1 MMRNIIPILSIVF
14 IILCIVMGA
23 YGLYRNS
30 SNVMAYAML
39 GLGLGG
45 LIVVVGLLFNRTNK

>member
-1 MMRNIIPILSIVF
+1 MVGKWIGLVSLLFMV
-14 IILCIVMGA
+14 LCILVGG

-45 LIVVVGLLFNRTNK
+45 LIAIVGLLFNRSHK